1 MGRTPTTIRK
11 LTIKII
17 LTMKI
22 TGNQWIE
29 IIRAISTAIIAI
41 ITTLCVQSCTMSLS
55 VAKNNNNASQK
66 TEQTSTSSIDST
78 KININP
84 KK

>member
-1 MGRTPTTIRK
+1 V
-11 LTIKII
+11 
-17 LTMKI
+17 KI
-22 TGNQWIE
+22 TGTQWIE

-84 KK
+84 KKY

>member
-1 MGRTPTTIRK
+1 
-11 LTIKII
+11 
-17 LTMKI
+17 MKI

-55 VAKNNNNASQK
+55 VAKNNNNATQK

-84 KK
+84 KN

>member
-1 MGRTPTTIRK
+1 
-11 LTIKII
+11 
-17 LTMKI
+17 MKV
-22 TGNQWIE
+22 TGNQWVE

-55 VAKNNNNASQK
+55 VAKNNNNATQK